1 LTDSEA
7 RRTCVACRDEEERDE
22 LVRLVAGP
30 DGQIAVDLRARLP
43 GRGAWVHPT
52 PECVRKLE
60 AEPRRLGAALRA
72 EGLVTSGLFEQLR
85 GAVVRQ
91 VLDGLS
97 LAARAGVLLGGADV
111 VSQALADG
119 RVSELIVA
127 QDASPRTVES
137 VQRSG
142 SADVPVTVLPLGKD
156 DLGARI
162 GQPSRAVVAMVIA
175 PAFLHLR
182 EQLRRLRRLG

>member
-1 LTDSEA
+1 MTDSEA
-7 RRTCVACRDEEERDE
+7 RRTCVACRGEAERDE

-30 DGQIAVDLRARLP
+30 EGQIAVDLRARLP
-43 GRGAWVHPT
+43 GRGAWVHAT

-60 AEPRRLGAALRA
+60 AEPRRLSAALRA
-72 EGLVTSGLFEQLR
+72 EGLATAGLFDQLR

-97 LAARAGVLLGGADV
+97 LAARAGVLIGGADV

-119 RVSELIVA
+119 RVAELIVA

-142 SADVPVTVLPLGKD
+142 SVDVPVTVVPMGKD